1 MVSQLDTNKPTKI
14 DVELYNKKVS
24 YPIILHIAL
33 EIDSK
38 RNIRGYYITIT
49 ILCLRNSNTQFLQI
63 KSLKFIYLS

>member
-14 DVELYNKKVS
+14 DVELYNKKVL

-38 RNIRGYYITIT
+38 CNIHGYYLTIT
-49 ILCLRNSNTQFLQI
+49 ILCLRNSNM
-63 KSLKFIYLS
+63 